1 MIWVLN
7 KGFMLYANSMRY
19 TNVKQNFTFLRA
31 RQSRAQR
38 KGSPIS
44 YNHDSPIFLIYNV
57 EQNLM
62 FLCLS
67 EKKLSLEKWQSCYL

>member
-44 YNHDSPIFLIYNV
+44 YNYDSPIFS
-57 EQNLM
+57 NL
-62 FLCLS
+62 
-67 EKKLSLEKWQSCYL
+67 